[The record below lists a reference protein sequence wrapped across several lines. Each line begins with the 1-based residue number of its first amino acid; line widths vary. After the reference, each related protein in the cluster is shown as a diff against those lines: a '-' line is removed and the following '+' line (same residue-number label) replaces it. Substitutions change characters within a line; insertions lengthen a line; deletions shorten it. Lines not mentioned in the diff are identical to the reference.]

1 MNLKVQKIDAYQFV
15 GKDFTLVITLPDS
28 FPDISR
34 RTSNLPLKVDICYE
48 DEINS
53 FDTLDRNFNP
63 NLLEVKANTNIDRS
77 RRAVVTV
84 RINEPSA
91 NHNNRKFILRF
102 IAFTLEG
109 DLTSVVGYSIPITIV
124 RYRLKIQEEFSER
137 GSYIWMKDVGG
148 KDKSIDLQ
156 VSLVDTEDRP
166 ITTMRVPLRCDRP
179 SAGHLAAEPRDAAA
193 HWRLGHYAHQVP
205 HQ

>member
-34 RTSNLPLKVDICYE
+34 RTSNLPLKVDVCYE

-109 DLTSVVGYSIPITIV
+109 DLTSVVGD
-124 RYRLKIQEEFSER
+124 R
-137 GSYIWMKDVGG
+137 
-148 KDKSIDLQ
+148 KS
-156 VSLVDTEDRP
+156 VV
-166 ITTMRVPLRCDRP
+166 
-179 SAGHLAAEPRDAAA
+179 
-193 HWRLGHYAHQVP
+193 
-205 HQ
+205 